1 VQLELF
7 NKEELQIKEGESKVC
22 IDCNLEKHVSA
33 FPPYKRNADNLDNR
47 CRRCISENAKIV
59 EEIRKTAPEKPEKCD
74 CCGKVPPK
82 RFVLDHCH
90 ETRVFRGWLC
100 DHCNLAIG
108 LLGDD
113 VKGVT
118 KALDYLK
125 EGNLTLGAT

>member
-1 VQLELF
+1 MQLELF

-33 FPPYKRNADNLDNR
+33 FPPYNRNADNLDN
-47 CRRCISENAKIV
+47 
-59 EEIRKTAPEKPEKCD
+59 
-74 CCGKVPPK
+74 
-82 RFVLDHCH
+82 
-90 ETRVFRGWLC
+90 RGWLC